1 MSILHTPG
9 RKVEAPT
16 LAITIAIYGGF
27 LALTWFFHDL
37 PLLVAAPLASL
48 LLAWHGSLQHET
60 IHGHPTSWRHLNR
73 LIGSPP
79 LSLWIPYRV
88 YRDTHLRHHRHAGRR
103 LTDPRHDTES
113 FYLPPGALAT
123 VGRLRR
129 AVHSAHCTLAG
140 RLLLGPGL
148 AIYALW
154 SKELRKLY
162 SGDRRHLFVW
172 LRHTLGVTLVLVWTS
187 VVCHVPLLV
196 YACLIVYPA
205 ISLTLLRSFAEHRA
219 HSDPKLRTTVVE
231 AEAVWALILLNN
243 NLHIAHHAHPKLPWY
258 ELPRAW
264 RQMRASVIGSRLV
277 AAGLVFQDGY
287 FGVSRKFLFRPIIT
301 AEHPAI
307 GAVE

>member
-1 MSILHTPG
+1 MSNPHTL
-9 RKVEAPT
+9 RRRIEIPT
-16 LAITIAIYGGF
+16 LVITIAIYGGF

-37 PLLVAAPLASL
+37 PLLVAAPLGSL

-60 IHGHPTSWRHLNR
+60 IHGHPTSSRQLNT

-79 LSLWIPYRV
+79 LSLWIPYGV

-113 FYLPPGALAT
+113 FYLPPGALAG
-123 VGRLRR
+123 VGPLRR
-129 AVHSAHCTLAG
+129 AVHLAHCTLAG
-140 RLLLGPGL
+140 RLLLGPAL

-154 SKELRKLY
+154 SRELRKLHA
-162 SGDRRHLFVW
+162 GERRHLFVW
-172 LRHTLGVTLVLVWTS
+172 LRQALAVALVLAWTS
-187 VVCHVPLLV
+187 GVCHIPLSA
-196 YACLIVYPA
+196 YTCLIVYPG

-219 HSDPKLRTTVVE
+219 HPDPKLRTTALE
-231 AEAVWALILLNN
+231 ADAVWALIFLNN
-243 NLHIAHHAHPKLPWY
+243 NLHTAHHAKPKLPWY

-264 RQMRASVIGSRLV
+264 RQMRASATGSRMV

-287 FGVSRKFLFRPIIT
+287 FGVSRRFLFRPIIT

-307 GAVE
+307 G